1 LPLQASVPR
10 ENYLIFGRIDNY
22 ALALQKFDSAR
33 IGHGKDILKIRM
45 WEMETGKKVK
55 LNTQPRIT
63 NSIKDIADFEV
74 WTGRPSEEFYDPQ
87 KN

>member
-1 LPLQASVPR
+1 
-10 ENYLIFGRIDNY
+10 
-22 ALALQKFDSAR
+22 
-33 IGHGKDILKIRM
+33 
-45 WEMETGKKVK
+45 METGKKVK